1 MGRHETFETLGFGRE
16 VFSEE
21 HDAYRTQVRR
31 FFAKEIEPN
40 VKRWEKEGAWP
51 AELFLKAGQAGILCA
66 GIPTEYGGG
75 GGDFLHH
82 AILYEEHG
90 YSVAGASLEAG
101 LCTDTAAYVI
111 LNGGTEAQK
120 QEWLPRFARGE
131 IISEVG
137 VTEPHSG
144 SDVASL
150 RTTAKRDGDDYVIN
164 GQKIWISNAPIAN
177 MLVVA
182 AQTEP
187 GSGAKGVG
195 MFIVPFG
202 TPGVSVGKPLEMM
215 AKGCGTTGQIFLEN
229 VRVPAENV
237 LGGDIGKG
245 MKDALGTISTARLAM
260 GARMLAACEL
270 AFRIT
275 VDFVK
280 NREAFG
286 QRVFD
291 FQLTQAKLADM
302 KMGIRVG
309 RAFLDQ
315 CMKRAAET
323 GEIDREDASMCKL
336 WISELE
342 GRIMDECVQLHGGAG
357 FSNEY
362 VISQMYAFAR
372 VHRIFLGTSE
382 IQRLTIA
389 RSI

>member
-1 MGRHETFETLGFGRE
+1 MGRHETFETLGFGRA
-16 VFSEE
+16 VYSEE

-40 VKRWEKEGAWP
+40 VKQWEKDGAWP

-90 YSVAGASLEAG
+90 YSTAGASLEAG

-229 VRVPAENV
+229 VRVPAANV

-260 GARMLAACEL
+260 AARMLAACEL
-270 AFRIT
+270 AFKIT

-302 KMGIRVG
+302 KTGIRVG
-309 RAFLDQ
+309 RAFVDQ
-315 CMKRAAET
+315 CMKAAADT
-323 GEIDREDASMCKL
+323 GEIDREDASM
-336 WISELE
+336 
-342 GRIMDECVQLHGGAG
+342 
-357 FSNEY
+357 
-362 VISQMYAFAR
+362 
-372 VHRIFLGTSE
+372 
-382 IQRLTIA
+382 
-389 RSI
+389 